1 MTFPVHY
8 QPAAKVAPGPTPGAK
23 ALMAWCLAHYHG
35 TNLGIYNPRNVRGGQ
50 ALSLHAEGRAI
61 DVGYPTERPDGHV
74 AGRQLAADM
83 VRLHAALGVQCVI
96 FARSIWTNTRPIWR
110 PYTGTADH
118 FDHVHIELTREAA
131 AGLTTD
137 IIRQTL
143 EATTVPTDNP
153 YPAETA
159 EALELLAQHADYT
172 GDRKWF
178 GPLAL
183 QALHRLKNDKLAAEK
198 LVVGLNIDR
207 DATAT
212 ARQAAE
218 AAAFDLRREAERL
231 KRETDTAV
239 ANREAAEAEALE
251 LRRQLQEGGRMPQL
265 LADLDAAVEMID
277 VAIGKAR
284 A

>member
-23 ALMAWCLAHYHG
+23 ALMAWCLAHYPPG

-143 EATTVPTDNP
+143 EAPTVPTPTTDNP

-159 EALELLAQHADYT
+159 EALELLAQHAGYV

-178 GPLAL
+178 GPDAL
-183 QALHRLKNDKLAAEK
+183 VALHRLKIAWQTQAQTIEQLRSAN
-198 LVVGLNIDR
+198 
-207 DATAT
+207 ATSADT
-212 ARQAAE
+212 IKRLTVERNLAE
-218 AAAFDLRREAERL
+218 AEA
-231 KRETDTAV
+231 TDAI
-239 ANREAAEAEALE
+239 ANREAAEAEAAKLRLE
-251 LRRQLQEGGRMPQL
+251 LQTGGRLPQL
-265 LADLDAAVEMID
+265 MADIDAAL
-277 VAIGKAR
+277 AKAR
-284 A
+284 V